1 MLGGDDDHMA
11 RRVNRLLEPAKGTQ
25 GREGMNSRQ
34 KIIGAA
40 AVLAALMGAVPAGA
54 TASSLLSGYGGP
66 GQGSQAILGS
76 ALLNGPSNGGG
87 GGGGSAGS
95 GGAPGTA
102 TPAVSSSPIPRGAAT
117 KNGPQ
122 APARHGTGRHPAP
135 AAGSPAYPV
144 AGGLAR
150 SVAGGS
156 GALGLSGAD
165 ALYIILALVALALT
179 GAATR
184 QLARGPDGR
193 EGTKAKA
200 MRRTTR
206 VTE

>member
-1 MLGGDDDHMA
+1 MA
-11 RRVNRLLEPAKGTQ
+11 WRVIRLLEPEKGTQ

-40 AVLAALMGAVPAGA
+40 AVAAALMSAVPVSA

-87 GGGGSAGS
+87 SGGGSAGS
-95 GGAPGTA
+95 GRAAGTA
-102 TPAVSSSPIPRGAAT
+102 APAVSSSPVGRGASNKRVARR
-117 KNGPQ
+117 
-122 APARHGTGRHPAP
+122 PARRGTDRRPAP

-144 AGGLAR
+144 SGGLAR
-150 SVAGGS
+150 SVSGRS

-184 QLARGPDGR
+184 QLARDRDGR
-193 EGTKAKA
+193 EGKKAKA